1 MDASDSPSQSSPRS
15 TRSDLVRS
23 FTTSSD
29 TSASERVAALREARA
44 LRRRQ
49 READADSPAEEAG
62 NGVDAGAFKRSTVA
76 CAEVTPAVTSAVPAS
91 TATPRLRIQST
102 SDRSYSPSLSST
114 PSKSKS
120 SETATTET
128 TSGDANRRIEQ
139 EMVTPPTDSRADH
152 ASSPISS
159 APTTPTPATKRS
171 SSPSPSPASSV
182 SIAGGLL
189 ERLKAQRAARVS
201 TETVHPPRHLASA
214 SELGGS
220 TAPASPKWE
229 PNGAGVSLATDAP
242 SSSEI
247 QRRDRSPPA
256 GQHDTPFA
264 RPEAMLNASPPRP
277 TSGVCSSVL
286 SSPDGEEFDH
296 AFHPLSDVMEQ
307 SERSSLSTWQ
317 TQLGESGLNHRAPA
331 SQLDAQSNRSLHFPP
346 STTNPWTR
354 SSRREERN
362 GTTQAL
368 AAAREGQSES
378 SASSIFSD
386 TAGDAAR
393 RAESAFEQS
402 HAAGAAAAPSTNGRG
417 ALLAFEEGTKP
428 IRRYCVLTEE
438 ALEYRPTDQSGLV
451 ERSIAFKTVDCVE
464 VEYEPSVQAEHLA
477 SLIPTPHFSTARG
490 VGNPHRF
497 AVTATSDW
505 SLTPPGSF
513 FSETRGT
520 VRSWTRDNARPHP
533 SLPLSAAPSVPSI
546 TQQPW
551 RQAAGEDDSARKLLD
566 LDRSSTRSSAMRRLE
581 RSETPPPLPPKTARY
596 LAHSPI
602 PGPFSR
608 ERMPRATFGRDS
620 TASTPVPSS
629 SLLEELREL
638 LAVLEVDD
646 LRKKAKSSRYQ
657 RLRERLGAFK
667 ERLASDKSSTMSP
680 HDAHLAEKVEYLM
693 AANDTL
699 LRKQELLESAL
710 GDKARVLEAE
720 ERELSRRVDA
730 CLRELAQA
738 GRPSRERSV
747 LGLPRQA
754 DTATLTTRA
763 GVYSASERAA
773 WDADL
778 ERFKDEAVE
787 AKKMLDASAHHASSP
802 GGVPDRQRETA
813 NRRPQSYPAIPIAQN
828 ASRDPVGL
836 FAEDDLLSGA
846 RTLPPRDPFAAS
858 GVVQAPTPRP
868 PPLRADSIPRP
879 RVVASSATSP
889 PSVRSWAAS
898 DISRVE
904 RTLRMVLESFEAQ
917 SGTLAEQQ
925 AHQNRI
931 SQVVG
936 ELAKW
941 VAEDRSIRDLQFR
954 ELVHAIES
962 VIERIGELPGHIS
975 APNDASGY
983 SPPPPAPLN
992 LPTVDTDSESLTGQD
1007 EGAAGLNTIAH
1018 SSQPRKC
1025 GGIINPQSS
1034 FARAQAQAG
1043 EKQESGVKGPRMPVF
1058 RLWDPVARQ
1067 TAQRD
1072 HSDGA
1077 DAEQEGD
1084 ETIGADAVRP
1094 VMEALKHDARLG
1106 QALEAIAAGSGE
1118 DIDPAAISMAVLE
1131 ILATMREIAKKQDSL
1146 EAKEAAEKAR
1156 NHGLT
1161 DREKAELETKRAEI
1175 ARIETRTLM
1184 SEERTARINEMVAKL
1199 AERTDKTDRL
1209 LQEIAKNVQD
1219 GKKTRLDPALSEE
1232 VKKLLSGV
1240 RTGVDE
1246 HVKDFRGQL
1255 TTEIQRM
1262 FKEVGKLRDEKKALQ
1277 SDIADLLA
1285 FQAKHGGKV
1294 PAAAAPSE
1302 TSTLS
1307 ATSPKSGMPT
1317 TGFFGPRS
1325 PAP

>member
-368 AAAREGQSES
+368 AAAREGQRIDATARLTGRSES

-402 HAAGAAAAPSTNGRG
+402 HAAGAAAAPSTNGRVSPVRRVSPEVARRGAMFGLVRSSSPPLAPVPLFSTIHTASAHRSPDGEGAESTSDALPSPPCASSPRSLSTDHEHLREARPADTSTYGIRASRPVSMAPDRPIKHEG

-720 ERELSRRVDA
+720 ERELI
-730 CLRELAQA
+730 
-738 GRPSRERSV
+738 

-802 GGVPDRQRETA
+802 GGVPD
-813 NRRPQSYPAIPIAQN
+813 P
-828 ASRDPVGL
+828 
-836 FAEDDLLSGA
+836 
-846 RTLPPRDPFAAS
+846 
-858 GVVQAPTPRP
+858 
-868 PPLRADSIPRP
+868 
-879 RVVASSATSP
+879 
-889 PSVRSWAAS
+889 
-898 DISRVE
+898 
-904 RTLRMVLESFEAQ
+904 
-917 SGTLAEQQ
+917 
-925 AHQNRI
+925 
-931 SQVVG
+931 
-936 ELAKW
+936 
-941 VAEDRSIRDLQFR
+941 
-954 ELVHAIES
+954 
-962 VIERIGELPGHIS
+962 
-975 APNDASGY
+975 
-983 SPPPPAPLN
+983 
-992 LPTVDTDSESLTGQD
+992 
-1007 EGAAGLNTIAH
+1007 
-1018 SSQPRKC
+1018 
-1025 GGIINPQSS
+1025 
-1034 FARAQAQAG
+1034 QAG

-1058 RLWDPVARQ
+1058 RLWGAPDPVARQ